1 MNNKRWYE
9 WLLAI
14 AFAAMIVVCLYLNLF
29 TGQAETLANIIVNVV
44 MFVIVGL
51 VFLNCD
57 IGSFSPTNKIIDDL
71 ERATEKIR
79 SDAMNSHQY
88 LYKEYRSGKVD
99 LFRTPTLKRLMTDYN
114 REFDRIERSDKVYYR
129 CDIEDYINY
138 DLTDATIHRN
148 MLNQVSGAMT
158 GLGILGTF
166 IGLSLGLQGF
176 NTGTTEE
183 ITNSI
188 APLMGGIKVAFH
200 TSIYG
205 LIFSLVFNYVFKRKL
220 DEAETAVHAFLDAFK
235 KYVVPDMTA
244 QGINRLID
252 LQLQQADTL
261 NAISESMG
269 ERMYDNLTGMMNM
282 QIGQLDRTLSDFCNA
297 TTKNQMDAL
306 SDVVRNFIVEMN
318 KSVDGSFTQLA
329 HTVEQAYLSQR
340 ENSRQMTEIL
350 QHTGSTAENLREIDE
365 RTASVV
371 KKLEN
376 YNENVDNIQ
385 RRIEKSIDKLA
396 KLNEKNIEEID

>member
-14 AFAAMIVVCLYLNLF
+14 TFAAMIVVCLYLNLF
-29 TGQAETLANIIVNVV
+29 TGQTESIGNIVVNVV

-51 VFLNCD
+51 IFINCD
-57 IGSFSPTNKIIDDL
+57 VGSFSPTNKIIDDL
-71 ERATEKIR
+71 NHATEKIKT
-79 SDAMNSHQY
+79 DAMNSHQY
-88 LYKEYRSGKVD
+88 LYKEYRSNKTELFKV
-99 LFRTPTLKRLMTDYN
+99 PVLKRLITDYN
-114 REFDRIERSDKVYYR
+114 RELDRIERSDKGYYK
-129 CDIEDYINY
+129 CDIESYINY
-138 DLTDATIHRN
+138 DLTDSSLHRN
-148 MLNQVSGAMT
+148 MLNQVAGAMT

-166 IGLSLGLQGF
+166 IGLSLGLQSF
-176 NTGTTEE
+176 TTGSTEE

-205 LIFSLVFNYVFKRKL
+205 MIFSLVFNYVFKRKI
-220 DEAETAVHAFLDAFK
+220 DEAETAVHSFLDAYK

-244 QGINRLID
+244 QGINRLIE
-252 LQLQQADTL
+252 LQLQQSETL
-261 NAISESMG
+261 SAIAESMG
-269 ERMYDNLTGMMNM
+269 ERMYDNLTGMMNL
-282 QIGQLDRTLSDFCNA
+282 QIGQLDKTLSAFCNS

-306 SDVVRNFIVEMN
+306 SDVVRNFITEMN

-365 RTASVV
+365 RTASVIT
-371 KKLEN
+371 KMEK
-376 YNENVDNIQ
+376 YSENVESIQ
-385 RRIEKSIDKLA
+385 RRIEKSIDKLG
-396 KLNEKNIEEID
+396 KINEKNSEVID